1 MLQPLYNKG
10 ILEEGIIEA
19 LRHID
24 AFNDIE
30 TAKECLRTALSPNEK
45 WAINLLNS
53 SEGEGM
59 KFKTL
64 NGYPLPFFNNGEKR
78 PEAAK
83 GARLCVVYQV
93 WGNHNYLKFLYL
105 SVLRY
110 FSSKGKASGNWS
122 LVCSVNNIS
131 NIESIQRVPRV
142 PESIFLQF
150 VAKTSSNCFK
160 RFIYNN
166 TIIQ

>member
-10 ILEEGIIEA
+10 TLEEGIIEA

-24 AFNDIE
+24 AFNDID

-64 NGYPLPFFNNGEKR
+64 NGYPLPFFNNSEVR
-78 PEAAK
+78 PEATK

-105 SVLRY
+105 SILSQIASSIIIDFLITEIDSSNKDIFKY
-110 FSSKGKASGNWS
+110 NNLIDSKGIDRIVKK
-122 LVCSVNNIS
+122 IS
-131 NIESIQRVPRV
+131 
-142 PESIFLQF
+142 
-150 VAKTSSNCFK
+150 K
-160 RFIYNN
+160 
-166 TIIQ
+166 